1 MKSRADP
8 RELASAA
15 RMIQSSSRPLII
27 AGGGVQ
33 YGNAV
38 EELTNFAEL
47 HQIPVA
53 KTIAGRANLL
63 WDHSL
68 NAGPI
73 GVTGSDSANAMAAE
87 ADVVIC
93 VGRGSKIS
101 LRALGVVFQKARN
114 LYPSIRDDLMPTN
127 IWLPLLSEAPNRVY
141 LH

>member
-1 MKSRADP
+1 M
-8 RELASAA
+8 
-15 RMIQSSSRPLII
+15 
-27 AGGGVQ
+27 Q
-33 YGNAV
+33 YGDAV

-47 HQIPVA
+47 HQIPVE
-53 KTIAGRANLL
+53 TIAGRANLL

-73 GVTGSDSANAMAAE
+73 GVTGSDSANMAAE

-93 VGRGSKIS
+93 VGRGSKTS